1 MVDKKYTE
9 LSKLSNA
16 SLTKDGMNSGD
27 PEVWAVCA
35 NYLHPSCY
43 NSDKS
48 YIIAR
53 YGDYSRRRLTNFVR

>member
-27 PEVWAVCA
+27 SEVWAVCA

-48 YIIAR
+48 YIIAVMEITA
-53 YGDYSRRRLTNFVR
+53 GEV